1 MFYERNDFS
10 MIEKI
15 ASWLIGILSL
25 ALLLFTLLNSN
36 IFAITLI
43 LLIILAILLPEK
55 YVDEII
61 DKIMI
66 VLKKITDILDKILSL
81 IIVEIKL

>member
-1 MFYERNDFS
+1 

-15 ASWLIGILSL
+15 TSWLIGILSL

-81 IIVEIKL
+81 IIVEIKP

>member
-15 ASWLIGILSL
+15 TSWLIGILSL
-25 ALLLFTLLNSN
+25 ALLLFILLNSN

-81 IIVEIKL
+81 IIVEIKP

>member
-1 MFYERNDFS
+1 

-15 ASWLIGILSL
+15 TSWLIGILSL
-25 ALLLFTLLNSN
+25 ALLLFILLNSN

-81 IIVEIKL
+81 IIVEIKP

>member
-15 ASWLIGILSL
+15 TSWLIGILSL
-25 ALLLFTLLNSN
+25 ALLLFILLNSN

-81 IIVEIKL
+81 IIVEIKS